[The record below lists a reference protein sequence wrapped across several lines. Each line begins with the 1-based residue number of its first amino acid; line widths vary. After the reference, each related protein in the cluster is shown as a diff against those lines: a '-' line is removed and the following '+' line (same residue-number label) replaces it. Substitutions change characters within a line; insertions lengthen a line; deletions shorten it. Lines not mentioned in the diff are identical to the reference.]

1 MTHVEKRA
9 SPAREFQIAVVA
21 GGMYG
26 AAHTVSGHPLD
37 NVKARMQ
44 LDASF
49 RGLGPVA
56 ATRALW
62 AREGA
67 RGFYRGF
74 VPPLAGSVVYRS
86 VMFSSYEF
94 AFTWAERDLGGWW
107 REPLPGT
114 GGAVRPLVVGCTVF
128 AAGCRGAV
136 EQPFEYAKCLSQVG
150 RGADLR
156 AADMFR
162 GLGAQLARTTGL
174 LLLIFVPYDHIR
186 RSTGLLAPAPSADG
200 APPSAGAWAA
210 ALCRQGLVTTT
221 VCGLAYAGIWPIET
235 LKNLAQAGL
244 PRAGASL
251 AERVAHLG
259 GARGLYR
266 GAAPGIVSGGVR
278 NGCAMMGAALC
289 QRLATAYGFRDE

>member
-9 SPAREFQIAVVA
+9 SPAREFQIAVIA
-21 GGMYG
+21 GGVYG

-44 LDASF
+44 LDPSF
-49 RGLGPVA
+49 QTLGPLG
-56 ATRALW
+56 ATRELW

-67 RGFYRGF
+67 RGFFRGC
-74 VPPLAGSVVYRS
+74 VPPLVGSITYRS

-94 AFTWAERDLGGWW
+94 SFTWAERQLSAWW

-128 AAGCRGAV
+128 AACCRGAV
-136 EQPFEYAKCLSQVG
+136 EQPFEYAKCLYQVG

-156 AADMFR
+156 VADMFR
-162 GLGAQLARTTGL
+162 GLGMQVGRTTGL

-221 VCGLAYAGIWPIET
+221 VCGLAYAGVWPLET

-251 AERVAHLG
+251 SERVAYLG
-259 GARGLYR
+259 GMRGLYR

-289 QRLATAYGFRDE
+289 QRLATAYGFRGE